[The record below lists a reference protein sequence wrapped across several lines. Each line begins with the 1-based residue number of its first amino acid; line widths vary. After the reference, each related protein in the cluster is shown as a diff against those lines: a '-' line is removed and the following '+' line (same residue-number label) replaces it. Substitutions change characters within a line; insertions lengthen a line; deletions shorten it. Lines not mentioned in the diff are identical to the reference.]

1 MATERFNRQFIML
14 DFEDL
19 DNPEFMEF
27 VRSPEFS
34 TYLVM
39 RRYVW
44 RSDIPHRLRLHEYY
58 DRGLLASAI
67 SRGKIADCLG
77 GVSARQVSRDIN
89 SLIKRDIIKSVN
101 TGRGNVFILGKWG
114 RDPEE
119 DIYYEYFFLDR
130 LQVRVDKNVPS
141 DWTSQTGQNGPP
153 GLDKNVPSD
162 WTDLSSNNR
171 ESNIEKNRESSNLSK
186 SSPSSTFSKRGSE
199 EEADVEELASAELE
213 TLIETCSREFYDVE
227 HLKSNITRAYNLWAR
242 TDLSESEMIEKV
254 LEARRTT
261 KLRVSSSAIRDR
273 GKRMAYFFAVLED
286 VLGLKGSSH

>member
-1 MATERFNRQFIML
+1 MATKRFNRQFIML

-27 VRSPEFS
+27 IRSPEFS
-34 TYLVM
+34 TYLIM

-67 SRGKIADCLG
+67 SREKIAESLG

-89 SLIKRDIIKSVN
+89 ALIKRDIVKSVN
-101 TGRGNVFILGKWG
+101 TGRGNVFILGKWA
-114 RDPEE
+114 RDQEE

-130 LQVRVDKNVPS
+130 LQVRLDKNVHS
-141 DWTSQTGQNGPP
+141 DLTSQTGQECPP
-153 GLDKNVPSD
+153 RLDKSVHSD

-171 ESNIEKNRESSNLSK
+171 ESNRENNKEYSNLSNL
-186 SSPSSTFSKRGSE
+186 SPSISSKKDLE
-199 EEADVEELASAELE
+199 EEPEFEELESAELE
-213 TLIETCSREFYDVE
+213 TLIETCSREFYDMG
-227 HLKSNITRAYNLWAR
+227 HLKSNVTRAYNLWAR
-242 TDLSESEMIEKV
+242 TAFTESEMVAKV

-261 KLRVSSSAIRDR
+261 KLRVSSSAIHDR

-286 VLGLKGSSH
+286 VLSLRDNSG